1 MEVSNC
7 RLPLTILVRQPHRLK
22 KAGGVCGRSAARFFV
37 ARIDGSCASVRL
49 DATRQ
54 SSVMW
59 WRTRCCARRRM
70 ACTAGARNGAAVL
83 TTRAHRAEANMAP
96 RIAVKASALPHR
108 GAWPYTNIVAN
119 GGAGCRH

>member
-96 RIAVKASALPHR
+96 RIAVKASALPH
-108 GAWPYTNIVAN
+108 P
-119 GGAGCRH
+119 

>member
-59 WRTRCCARRRM
+59 WRTRCCEGVMCSRIHTKKRFYYVVLECVVDIRAYVVEGVGHRRTM
-70 ACTAGARNGAAVL
+70 
-83 TTRAHRAEANMAP
+83 
-96 RIAVKASALPHR
+96 
-108 GAWPYTNIVAN
+108 
-119 GGAGCRH
+119 

>member
-54 SSVMW
+54 S
-59 WRTRCCARRRM
+59 RRM
-70 ACTAGARNGAAVL
+70 AVHQ
-83 TTRAHRAEANMAP
+83 HRRE
-96 RIAVKASALPHR
+96 RRCGLPPLQSCPDLSVQVPQR
-108 GAWPYTNIVAN
+108 S
-119 GGAGCRH
+119 